1 MISMAIHGRD
11 RRDDHAERGGHR
23 ERMARTP
30 RKLAPLSPVLAVLLG
45 ACTGTISAPGV
56 GQGGDSPGGGG
67 SAGPTDP
74 GIIDPG
80 TPGSGAGSGTGA
92 GGTGV
97 PGGGAAGVGG
107 PAACTPGSLPAGTR
121 VVRLT
126 HTQYDN
132 SVRAL
137 TGLDVHPSTEFP
149 VDQNQAGFD
158 RGVDLM
164 VGDALGK
171 AYRTAAESIAA
182 ALVANAAAY
191 QKVVGCD
198 PATGDACAAAYVA
211 SFGQRVFRRP
221 LGDAEKS
228 SYLAL
233 FGKGS
238 TLVDGTASAFQKGV
252 QVTVEAFLQSPSF
265 LYRPELSTAQ
275 TGGLVVLSGYELAS
289 RLSYFIQNAPPDDTL
304 LAAAAAGVLTS
315 ADAVAA
321 QARRLVATP
330 AARDTVRDFHHQWLN
345 LDVYANK
352 LTKDPA
358 YPTVTPALAPV
369 LSAEAE
375 RFVDDVVFTQGK
387 GFPSLMTAPFT
398 YVNKTTAALYGVAGT
413 FDDTLKRVDL
423 DPTQRAGLLTQI
435 GFLASNA
442 YSNQSSPIHR
452 GVFVVRR
459 VLCGV
464 IPDPPPNVPQLPP
477 LGMAQ
482 TTRQAVD
489 MHTAP
494 TACAGCHHEI
504 INPVGF
510 GFENYDAVGKFRTTE
525 NGQAIDAT
533 GILADTAAGAAG
545 TASFA
550 NAIQESALI
559 AASPEAQ
566 ACYAKTWLR
575 YAFGRVESDGDKCAV
590 GVLGQNLASDSYKVT
605 DLLVDLTRTRAFMYR
620 SPASN

>member
-1 MISMAIHGRD
+1 MMT
-11 RRDDHAERGGHR
+11 
-23 ERMARTP
+23 MARQVRGASTRSP
-30 RKLAPLSPVLAVLLG
+30 RFAPSVARLWPGLTLLLG
-45 ACTGTISAPGV
+45 ACTGAISGPGISAT
-56 GQGGDSPGGGG
+56 GGDPGGGG
-67 SAGPTDP
+67 GSSGPGPTDP

-80 TPGSGAGSGTGA
+80 TGM
-92 GGTGV
+92 
-97 PGGGAAGVGG
+97 GGAAGPGGGGAGG
-107 PAACTPGSLPAGTR
+107 PAACTPGDLPAETR
-121 VVRLT
+121 LARLT
-126 HTQYDN
+126 HGQYEN

-137 TGLDVHPSTEFP
+137 TGLDVHPAAEFP
-149 VDQNQAGFD
+149 ADQNQAGFD
-158 RGVDLM
+158 RGIDLK

-171 AYRTAAESIAA
+171 SYRTTAEGIAA

-198 PATGDACAAAYVA
+198 PATGDACAAAFVA
-211 SFGQRVFRRP
+211 AFGQRAFRRP
-221 LGDAEKS
+221 LADAEKA
-228 SYLAL
+228 SYLSL
-233 FGKGS
+233 FGKGA
-238 TLVDGTASAFQKGV
+238 TLVDGAASAFQKGV

-275 TGGLVVLSGYELAS
+275 SGGLVILSGYELAS
-289 RLSYFIQNAPPDDTL
+289 RLSYFIQNSPPDDTL
-304 LAAAAAGVLTS
+304 LAAAAAGTLAS

-330 AARDTVRDFHHQWLN
+330 AAHDTVRDFHHQWLN

-358 YPTVTPALAPV
+358 YPTVTAALAPV
-369 LSAEAE
+369 LAGETE

-398 YVNKTTAALYGVAGT
+398 YANKTTAALYGVSGT
-413 FDDTLKRVDL
+413 FDDSLKRVDL
-423 DPTQRAGLLTQI
+423 PPTQRAGLLTQL

-459 VLCGV
+459 VLCGT
-464 IPDPPPNVPQLPP
+464 IPDPPPNVPQLPA
-477 LGMAQ
+477 LGAAQ

-489 MHTAP
+489 MHTAS
-494 TACAGCHHEI
+494 AGCSNCHHGI

-510 GFENYDAVGKFRTTE
+510 GFENYDAVGKFRTME
-525 NGQAIDAT
+525 NGQPVDAT
-533 GILADTAAGAAG
+533 GTLAG
-545 TASFA
+545 TASQPAFS
-550 NAIQESALI
+550 NAIEEAAAI

-566 ACYAKTWLR
+566 GCYAKTWLR
-575 YAFGRVESDGDKCAV
+575 YAFGRVESGGDACAV
-590 GVLGQNLASDSYKVT
+590 GVLAQNLARDDYRVT